1 VNKNSFFKRVSG
13 EKALSLS
20 AFLIFL
26 PFGVLG
32 VAIIIPIEE
41 TAIVDRFNW
50 LLIGIIAQSV
60 MAIVVVIFNSIYQ
73 KFFKGSKFS
82 LLYVIVALFISGAVR
97 GLAIGQ
103 AAPLVDLADSLA
115 PLIRAINSAITSV
128 IWLGIIGLMLE
139 AQASYI
145 REHQDLYQ
153 RFLMLKSGRLPD
165 GRALNSGRLSE
176 IAEQVAQMTSPV
188 RSKLAKLSEGSFT
201 DAQVREAVEDL
212 QKVVKEQI
220 RPLSH
225 RLWFDRKSHLL
236 RFKISNLLLDA
247 FKTDEI
253 PIIFFTAL
261 TTFSMFV
268 GITVSM
274 GIGISSRVS
283 IIFGLS
289 IFILLGL
296 EKFILKI
303 KKIKSYLVHPIFLIL
318 ISILPLVFT
327 HVYFYFSDIA
337 AWSEYANFGVAGS
350 IFITA
355 ILTTMLAQSLIDR
368 AKIIDILTAQITS
381 GYVEEHL
388 HAIARMAEDSEI
400 ASYLHSS
407 LQSEL
412 TAVALKL
419 DQAAKSGNRDEVKS
433 IIQYA
438 QIVMER
444 DLSINFHAGE
454 HSPLERINA
463 LLDAWRGIAE
473 IKIELVGI
481 ELCETQVVTD
491 ISQIIEEAVS
501 DSVRFGNAN
510 SISINGSASPDHY
523 YFKVTDNGKSKPN
536 SGSGLGTILLDE
548 IAPNLWRREFALEGT
563 NLEVWIPLKR

>member
-1 VNKNSFFKRVSG
+1 MIKSLLNRVTG
-13 EKALSLS
+13 EKALSKTAYL
-20 AFLIFL
+20 AFV

-32 VAIIIPIEE
+32 AAIIIPVEE
-41 TAIVDRFNW
+41 ISIAQRFDW
-50 LLIGIIAQSV
+50 FLIGVIAQCAQGIAV
-60 MAIVVVIFNSIYQ
+60 LIFNRIYFRFI
-73 KFFKGSKFS
+73 KGVKHSFIYIFF
-82 LLYVIVALFISGAVR
+82 ALFISGALR

-103 AAPLVDLADSLA
+103 AAPFFDLADPVP
-115 PLIRAINSAITSV
+115 PLIRAMNSGITV
-128 IWLGIIGLMLE
+128 IIWMGIIGLMLE
-139 AQASYI
+139 AQASYV
-145 REHQDLYQ
+145 REYQDLYQ

-188 RSKLAKLSEGSFT
+188 RTKLAMLSEGSFT
-201 DAQVREAVEDL
+201 DDQVREAVEDL

-225 RLWFDRKSHLL
+225 RLWFDRTSHLL

-247 FKTDEI
+247 FKTDET
-253 PIIFFTAL
+253 PILFFTAL

-268 GITVSM
+268 GTTVSM
-274 GIGISSRVS
+274 GIHISTVISVIFAVSIYSLFTVEKFLLKINGVKSRFIHLVFLLLVATIPLLLTHIYFDISGIS
-283 IIFGLS
+283 
-289 IFILLGL
+289 
-296 EKFILKI
+296 
-303 KKIKSYLVHPIFLIL
+303 Y
-318 ISILPLVFT
+318 
-327 HVYFYFSDIA
+327 
-337 AWSEYANFGVAGS
+337 WSSYANVGVAGS
-350 IFITA
+350 VFMTA
-355 ILTTMLAQSLIDR
+355 IFTTMLSQSLVDR

-388 HAIARMAEDSEI
+388 QAIARMSEDSEI

-419 DQAAKSGNRDEVKS
+419 DQATKSGTRDEVKS

-438 QIVMER
+438 QIIIER
-444 DLSINFHAGE
+444 DLTVNFHAGE

-473 IKIELVGI
+473 IKIDLRRI

-510 SISINGSASPDHY
+510 LISISGDASPDHY
-523 YFKVTDNGKSKPN
+523 YFKVTDNGKSK
-536 SGSGLGTILLDE
+536 SQGGSGLGTILLDE
-548 IAPNLWRREFALEGT
+548 IAPNLWRREFALQGT
-563 NLEVWIPLKR
+563 NLEVWIPLNR

>member
-1 VNKNSFFKRVSG
+1 MIKSLLNRVTG
-13 EKALSLS
+13 EKALSKTAYL
-20 AFLIFL
+20 AFV

-32 VAIIIPIEE
+32 AAIIIPVEE
-41 TAIVDRFNW
+41 ISIAQRFDW
-50 LLIGIIAQSV
+50 FLIGVIAQSV
-60 MAIVVVIFNSIYQ
+60 QGIAVLIFNRIYFRFI
-73 KFFKGSKFS
+73 KGVKHSFVYIFF
-82 LLYVIVALFISGAVR
+82 ALFISGALR

-103 AAPLVDLADSLA
+103 AAPFFDLADPVP
-115 PLIRAINSAITSV
+115 PLIRAMNSGITV
-128 IWLGIIGLMLE
+128 IIWMGIIGLMLE
-139 AQASYI
+139 AQASYV
-145 REHQDLYQ
+145 REYQDLYQ

-188 RSKLAKLSEGSFT
+188 RTKLAMLSEGSFT
-201 DAQVREAVEDL
+201 DDQVREAVEDL

-225 RLWFDRKSHLL
+225 RLWFDRTSHLL

-247 FKTDEI
+247 FKTDET
-253 PIIFFTAL
+253 PILFFTAL

-268 GITVSM
+268 GTTVSM
-274 GIGISSRVS
+274 GINISTVISVIFAVTIYSLFTIEKFLLKINGVKSRFIHLVFLLLVATIPLLLTHIYFDISGIS
-283 IIFGLS
+283 
-289 IFILLGL
+289 
-296 EKFILKI
+296 
-303 KKIKSYLVHPIFLIL
+303 Y
-318 ISILPLVFT
+318 
-327 HVYFYFSDIA
+327 
-337 AWSEYANFGVAGS
+337 WSSYANVGVAGS
-350 IFITA
+350 VFMTA
-355 ILTTMLAQSLIDR
+355 IFTTMLSQSLVDR

-388 HAIARMAEDSEI
+388 QAIARMSEDSEI

-419 DQAAKSGNRDEVKS
+419 DQATKSGTRDEVKS

-438 QIVMER
+438 QIVIER
-444 DLSINFHAGE
+444 DLTVNFHAGE

-473 IKIELVGI
+473 IKIDLRRI

-510 SISINGSASPDHY
+510 LISISGDASPDHY
-523 YFKVTDNGKSKPN
+523 YFKVTDNGKSKPQG
-536 SGSGLGTILLDE
+536 GSGLGTILLDE
-548 IAPNLWRREFALEGT
+548 IAPNLWRREFALQGT
-563 NLEVWIPLKR
+563 NLEVWIPLNR